1 MSNPSQA
8 KVKTID
14 DYIARYPSEV
24 RSILEEIRR
33 TIRKAAPQAEEKIS
47 YQMPAFT
54 FHGNLVYF
62 GAFKKHIGLYP
73 PVRGDAR
80 LEKAVAPYAGAKG
93 NLQFPF
99 DRPIP
104 YGLITRIVKFRLK
117 QNEAKRA
124 KS

>member
-1 MSNPSQA
+1 MSTSSRA
-8 KVKTID
+8 KANSID
-14 DYIARYPSEV
+14 DYIAGYPTEV
-24 RSILEEIRR
+24 RSILREIRR
-33 TIRKAAPQAEEKIS
+33 TIRKAAPKAEEKIS

-54 FHGNLVYF
+54 FLGDLVYF

-80 LEKAVAPYAGAKG
+80 LEKALTSYAGPKG
-93 NLQFPF
+93 NLQFPL

-104 YGLITRIVKFRLK
+104 YDLITRIVKYRLK
-117 QNEAKRA
+117 QNTTRRQ

>member
-1 MSNPSQA
+1 MSKPSQA

-47 YQMPAFT
+47 YQIPAFT
-54 FHGNLVYF
+54 FHGDLVYF
-62 GAFKKHIGLYP
+62 GAFKKHIGFYP
-73 PVRGDAR
+73 PVRGDAP
-80 LEKAVAPYAGAKG
+80 LEQAVAPYAGAKG
-93 NLQFPF
+93 NLQFPL

-104 YGLITRIVKFRLK
+104 CKLIARIVKLRLK
-117 QNEAKRA
+117 QNEAKRE